1 MTKRWEKF
9 KTNNATQV
17 SIEKF
22 QNVDD
27 FLKACKKELFSKL
40 GSYDVDQ
47 LSLSATD
54 GGSPLEPDDPIPAQN
69 TAKTP
74 LFINVSNGSAL
85 QPLVPTLW
93 RATGSII
100 GARKM
105 GFRRGMYRTAHA
117 LEYFQ

>member
-17 SIEKF
+17 SIEKC

-47 LSLSATD
+47 LSLSTTD

-85 QPLVPTLW
+85 LVPTLW
-93 RATGSII
+93 RSII
-100 GARKM
+100 GDFVV
-105 GFRRGMYRTAHA
+105 GCIG
-117 LEYFQ
+117 LSCS